1 MEDAPTPYTINKPN
15 SIDNNSTKLV
25 KEYSIKENEKEIK
38 IILGISNSFFNII
51 IKEDVNTFNGQFNLK
66 DLQSKDKYFRMFDT
80 IDEAYKELLPI
91 FNENQYN
98 IKIEGNNLILNIE
111 IEHSHKKMLFLLF
124 YKKVK

>member
-1 MEDAPTPYTINKPN
+1 MEDAQTPYIINKQN
-15 SIDNNSTKLV
+15 SVDRKSLKLV

-38 IILGISNSFFNII
+38 IILGISNGFFNII

-80 IDEAYKELLPI
+80 IDEVYKELLPI
-91 FNENQYN
+91 FNEKQYN
-98 IKIEGNNLILNIE
+98 IKFEENNLILNIE
-111 IEHSHKKMLFLLF
+111 IEIVIKKMLFLLF